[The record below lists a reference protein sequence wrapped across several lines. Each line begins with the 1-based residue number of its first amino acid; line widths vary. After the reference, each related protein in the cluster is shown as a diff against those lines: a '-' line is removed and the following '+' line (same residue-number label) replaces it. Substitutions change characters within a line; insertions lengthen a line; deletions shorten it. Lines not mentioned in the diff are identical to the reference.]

1 MAFFAGVVQ
10 VLFTTEAQR
19 AQRFLA
25 GDLIG
30 RRYGFRGGCGWR
42 FLRGWY
48 RFFLATEAQMAQRG
62 EPASGVDTRCR
73 SPVQGSIR
81 KGRRVV
87 IRAAW

>member
-30 RRYGFRGGCGWR
+30 RRYGFRGGCGDSVGHGSSDMRRR
-42 FLRGWY
+42 F
-48 RFFLATEAQMAQRG
+48 
-62 EPASGVDTRCR
+62 GVST
-73 SPVQGSIR
+73 SV
-81 KGRRVV
+81 KMV
-87 IRAAW
+87 